1 MWDVS
6 TTTSIDVSNP
16 SAPKFSWLASTVNN
30 TSTNQPQSA
39 SAPLKMFAG
48 SCAVT
53 LPQTNQA
60 LIIGGVN
67 ANSSAFFSALSPILW
82 IYDPGS
88 NSYAPVS
95 DVSGTPPSPGWG
107 MSCVSSADGNTVFVH
122 GGCDPTIGS
131 GAPTDPYLY
140 RLDVSNIELGQ
151 AVWARVDSAAGS
163 GPGPRCFGSSALYGD
178 QLILFGGQMPGT
190 TTSVS
195 TATSTSS
202 SRTYSATPTSDS
214 PDEDLVT
221 TQKPRAKK
229 SSGVKAAAVKLAT
242 SNSSAVKTGV
252 LVKKTKVAYSRKF
265 ASSRKLGTSELVSGP
280 RKRRRLHDTDGQRR
294 TSSTGNIKSADD
306 DDESSQTIAKGGGPT
321 ITFYTTII
329 TDSKALASITKS
341 AMRDVFGQIFGRRTL
356 RRRSPPDHGLFSPN
370 DDLVED
376 SLGSVDF
383 LDFDSATSDDSSSSS
398 GSASS
403 TGISFFNTKTSTW
416 ATSLSSLGTAQSN
429 PSAAPTISTPS
440 STTSTMVSSKATST
454 DSPQNGLPPGVIAG
468 VVLGCVA
475 IAGALAAAAWLL
487 IRLQG
492 FDRRRRF
499 GRGAA
504 LSPHSSPPVIPL
516 LTEASLANGAARGHT
531 ESQGSNDA
539 SSYAP
544 LTRSAPRGAALG
556 PLPMPRGL
564 AGFVERARDARR
576 SLFAKAR
583 SVIVRRKGRKPWQAA
598 AAAPPAGEAASFD
611 LARNSSLGTVPG
623 GVLPLD
629 AMTTSVTP
637 VGGSF
642 AVVRGPDHVDVTGH
656 VPRGY
661 IVAGSLSSKP
671 SVSGTEVGETEAAA
685 ETAAEM
691 AVGPTWPVVPQ
702 LKVYDPDG
710 DSASVIIYPEEV
722 VESLQVDPE
731 PVLERH
737 ATGRARVEGGNRYL
751 DVESNTVIPLLA
763 PIEESL
769 EIGPDQYLPPKT
781 SVERVAGEFESLI
794 FDGLGDLNRLPLD
807 SSIPGALG
815 LEMASLPLRTYSL
828 GCMAGDFQPGE
839 PGAVQV
845 PERLQAAIRFQCMYM
860 HTPRA
865 HDELLLRYGDVVVL
879 RKFYVDGWAYGV
891 NHTLRASGLLPIFV
905 VEEAETQSSLSS
917 SSVPS
922 PPLAHQQMDHEAMVP
937 VLTETAVRPYTA
949 FSDPNFEPKQ
959 EAWQW

>member
-6 TTTSIDVSNP
+6 TTMSIDVSNP
-16 SAPKFSWLASTVNN
+16 SAPNFSWLASTVSN

-39 SAPLKMFAG
+39 SAPLNMFAG

-88 NSYAPVS
+88 NTYAPVS

-107 MSCVSSADGNTVFVH
+107 MSCVSSADGSTVFVH

-151 AVWARVDSAAGS
+151 AVWTRVDSAAGS

-195 TATSTSS
+195 TATSISS

-242 SNSSAVKTGV
+242 SKSSAVKT
-252 LVKKTKVAYSRKF
+252 
-265 ASSRKLGTSELVSGP
+265 
-280 RKRRRLHDTDGQRR
+280 
-294 TSSTGNIKSADD
+294 
-306 DDESSQTIAKGGGPT
+306 
-321 ITFYTTII
+321 
-329 TDSKALASITKS
+329 
-341 AMRDVFGQIFGRRTL
+341 
-356 RRRSPPDHGLFSPN
+356 
-370 DDLVED
+370 
-376 SLGSVDF
+376 
-383 LDFDSATSDDSSSSS
+383 DFDSATSDDTSSSS

-403 TGISFFNTKTSTW
+403 NGIYFFNTKTSAW
-416 ATSLSSLGTAQSN
+416 ATSLSSLGTTQSN
-429 PSAAPTISTPS
+429 PPAAPTISPPS
-440 STTSTMVSSKATST
+440 ATTSTMVSSKATST

-475 IAGALAAAAWLL
+475 IAGALAAGAWLL

-492 FDRRRRF
+492 LDRRRRF
-499 GRGAA
+499 GRGATQ
-504 LSPHSSPPVIPL
+504 SPYTSPPVIPL
-516 LTEASLANGAARGHT
+516 LTEASLANGAAARGHA
-531 ESQGSNDA
+531 ESQGSMDA
-539 SSYAP
+539 SSYTP
-544 LTRSAPRGAALG
+544 LTRSIPGAAQDA
-556 PLPMPRGL
+556 PPPMPRGF

-583 SVIVRRKGRKPWQAA
+583 SVVVRRKSRKPWQVAA
-598 AAAPPAGEAASFD
+598 TAPPTGVATPFD
-611 LARNSSLGTVPG
+611 LARNPSLGAEPG
-623 GVLPLD
+623 GILPLD

-637 VGGSF
+637 IGGSF

-671 SVSGTEVGETEAAA
+671 SVSGTEVGEAEAAA
-685 ETAAEM
+685 ETAAET

-722 VESLQVDPE
+722 VESLQVGPE

-769 EIGPDQYLPPKT
+769 EIGPDQFLPPKA
-781 SVERVAGEFESLI
+781 SVERVAGEFEALI

-905 VEEAETQSSLSS
+905 VEEAESPSSLSS

-922 PPLAHQQMDHEAMVP
+922 PPLAHQQLNHEAMVP
-937 VLTETAVRPYTA
+937 VPTETAVRPYAA
-949 FSDPNFEPKQ
+949 FSDPNFEPRQ
-959 EAWQW
+959 EAWRGGGVSGGGR